1 MKILA
6 KGLIGLFII
15 FAPFTVSLK
24 NRSNHGAADGAE
36 FVKGFA
42 GLEFKHLTAGAK
54 GWCSTQS
61 NPCGMGGASCC
72 ESEMRIYC
80 GMYSTC
86 PMSGDSPIIIF

>member
-54 GWCSTQS
+54 ACCCDLD
-61 NPCGMGGASCC
+61 CGGG
-72 ESEMRIYC
+72 
-80 GMYSTC
+80 TC
-86 PMSGDSPIIIF
+86 IGAGYVYVCNAGGSLCDWPGTCW